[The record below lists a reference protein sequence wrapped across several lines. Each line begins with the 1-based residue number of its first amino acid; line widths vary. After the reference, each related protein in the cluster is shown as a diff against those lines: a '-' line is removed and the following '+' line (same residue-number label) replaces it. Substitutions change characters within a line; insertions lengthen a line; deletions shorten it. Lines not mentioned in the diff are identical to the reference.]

1 MEVVQGKSSRE
12 VGASLGGSGHLRG
25 CMERLLGFLQEPLE
39 FQNISPE
46 MDTARR
52 GEVMEEDVSSSP

>member
-1 MEVVQGKSSRE
+1 MEVVQGKSLRE

-25 CMERLLGFLQEPLE
+25 CVERLLGFLQEPLE

-46 MDTARR
+46 MD
-52 GEVMEEDVSSSP
+52 SPQG